1 MIFEIKNLHLL
12 MILSLLVGVCIG
24 IGSVKIAEVNNV
36 PEVNQT
42 LLNETYFYGYNI
54 GVVETSQSILQTG
67 LLPMFNVTNN
77 GLEYAVYLGDINL
90 TEISE

>member
-1 MIFEIKNLHLL
+1 MNNQLAVSLMLVNLLFGF
-12 MILSLLVGVCIG
+12 IIG
-24 IGSVKIAEVNNV
+24 GLEAGHNTI

-67 LLPMFNVTNN
+67 LLPMFNVTEEGIEFIGN
-77 GLEYAVYLGDINL
+77 LNL
-90 TEISE
+90 TEELEWNYNHY